1 MNEIYGDTPAI
12 KKQEMDQYFTIGDSA
27 VAEFKDRGSK
37 FLAYAFPISN
47 VNDFK
52 DQLQFVK
59 KEHPKATHYCF
70 AYRIGTD
77 GNQFRTSDAGEPSGT
92 AGRPI
97 LGQIDSKDLTNI
109 LIVVVRYFGG
119 TLLGIPGLIKA
130 YKTAS
135 SLVLQC
141 TPAIR
146 KDVQLHYQLQFNYTE
161 MDEIMRVLKQYTCS
175 VLKSDM
181 QLFCKMEAGIPV
193 NKMNEVITALK
204 KVKNME
210 LHHLN

>member
-1 MNEIYGDTPAI
+1 
-12 KKQEMDQYFTIGDSA
+12 MDQYITIGNNA

-37 FLAYAFPISN
+37 FIAYAFPISN
-47 VNDFK
+47 INDFK
-52 DQLQFVK
+52 NQLQFVK

-77 GNQFRTSDAGEPSGT
+77 GSQFRTSDAGEPSGT

-97 LGQIDSKDLTNI
+97 LGQIDSKELTNI
-109 LIVVVRYFGG
+109 LIIVVRYFGG

-146 KDVQLHYQLQFNYTE
+146 KDVQVHYQLQFNYTE
-161 MDEIMRVLKQYTCS
+161 IDEVMRVVKQYNCS

-181 QLFCKMEAGIPV
+181 QLFCKMETGIPV
-193 NKMNEVITALK
+193 FKINEVLAALENI
-204 KVKNME
+204 KNME
-210 LHHLN
+210 LHDSN

>member
-1 MNEIYGDTPAI
+1 
-12 KKQEMDQYFTIGDSA
+12 MDQYITIGDNS

-52 DQLQFVK
+52 SQLQFVK

-77 GNQFRTSDAGEPSGT
+77 GDHFRTSDAGEPSGT
-92 AGRPI
+92 AGKPI
-97 LGQIDSKDLTNI
+97 LGQIDSKNLTNI
-109 LIVVVRYFGG
+109 LIIVVRYFGG
-119 TLLGIPGLIKA
+119 TLLGVPGLIKA
-130 YKTAS
+130 YKTVS

-146 KDVQLHYQLQFNYTE
+146 RDVQVHYQLQFNYTE
-161 MDEIMRVLKQYTCS
+161 MDEVMRVLKQYNCS

-181 QLFCKMEAGIPV
+181 QLFCKMETGISV
-193 NKMNEVITALK
+193 IKINEVIAALK
-204 KVKNME
+204 SIKNME
-210 LHHLN
+210 LHNLN